1 MNCSSTS
8 GQQSCCAVDPEFHF
22 DQRGRG
28 DRIETLF
35 AACMSLLLAQS
46 GHAEATWGCLLSDEK
61 RTHRRYAAPQV
72 LGFFGLWGAVVAAG
86 LY

>member
-28 DRIETLF
+28 DRTETLF
-35 AACMSLLLAQS
+35 AACMSLLLALS
-46 GHAEATWGCLLSDEK
+46 RHA
-61 RTHRRYAAPQV
+61 
-72 LGFFGLWGAVVAAG
+72 GAR
-86 LY
+86 L